1 MRVLKWLKCRR
12 RCILQMM
19 GQPCLSPN
27 LSCIFCRESRNSSS
41 ASHHLGGASNTR
53 QQRGSKPSI
62 RQGKTTHSRTSSSTA
77 NSTRTIDALS
87 VTGAG
92 NAGSRQEQQRHDIRT
107 EGLPQHSR
115 SDQSHEGNHR
125 QSSSAH
131 RRTQVNAR
139 NHPESQNGNIQT
151 ESAMSGLSHHMD
163 GLAIGSSQVASPG
176 RTGISVAGPGWRPP
190 PATLANERSH
200 VSSIPLPREAAMTP
214 VGNRHQISNSPASS
228 RRPPLPDGGGGT
240 GSGRERGRRNSR
252 TESNRRG
259 SRSSSAS
266 GRAGSRDR
274 LQRES
279 PSKLEVSEGVVHSY
293 CNIREYFPYLG
304 PDKLSSLYS

>member
-1 MRVLKWLKCRR
+1 MIQSTTKDTSYKWWVNPIH
-12 RCILQMM
+12 ILFN
-19 GQPCLSPN
+19 N
-27 LSCIFCRESRNSSS
+27 LCCIFYRESRNSSS
-41 ASHHLGGASNTR
+41 ASHLGAASNTR

-62 RQGKTTHSRTSSSTA
+62 RQGKTTHSRTSSSA
-77 NSTRTIDALS
+77 NNSSRTIDALS
-87 VTGAG
+87 VTGAA
-92 NAGSRQEQQRHDIRT
+92 NVGSGQEQQKHDIRS

-115 SDQSHEGNHR
+115 SDQDHVGNHR
-125 QSSSAH
+125 QSPSVH
-131 RRTQVNAR
+131 QRTHVSAR
-139 NHPESQNGNIQT
+139 NPPEIQNGSIQT
-151 ESAMSGLSHHMD
+151 ESAMSGLSHQMG
-163 GLAIGSSQVASPG
+163 GLAIGSSQMASPG
-176 RTGISVAGPGWRPP
+176 RTGVGVAGPGWRPP

-214 VGNRHQISNSPASS
+214 VGNRYQISNSPASS

-279 PSKLEVSEGVVHSY
+279 PIKLEVSEGCYSFIY
-293 CNIREYFPYLG
+293 TATLEKNFPYPG
-304 PDKLSSLYS
+304 HEKLP

>member
-1 MRVLKWLKCRR
+1 M
-12 RCILQMM
+12 
-19 GQPCLSPN
+19 S
-27 LSCIFCRESRNSSS
+27 
-41 ASHHLGGASNTR
+41 
-53 QQRGSKPSI
+53 
-62 RQGKTTHSRTSSSTA
+62 
-77 NSTRTIDALS
+77 
-87 VTGAG
+87 
-92 NAGSRQEQQRHDIRT
+92 
-107 EGLPQHSR
+107 QHSR
-115 SDQSHEGNHR
+115 SDQSHDGNHR
-125 QSSSAH
+125 QNSSAH
-131 RRTQVNAR
+131 QRTHVNAR

-176 RTGISVAGPGWRPP
+176 RTGTSVAGPGWRPP
-190 PATLANERSH
+190 PTTLPNERSH
-200 VSSIPLPREAAMTP
+200 VSSIPLPREMTP

-279 PSKLEVSEGVVHSY
+279 PSKLEVSGRLLFIY
-293 CNIREYFPYLG
+293 TATWRRIFPTLVQ
-304 PDKLSSLYS
+304 